1 VSPYD
6 CVIVGAGIH
15 GLCTAFWLRRRG
27 VQNLLLLER
36 HGPGHDR
43 GSSHG
48 QTRITRSSYHEP
60 FLVRLAERA
69 HGEAWPALER
79 ELGRSLRVSTPGV
92 FFGPASGP
100 FGDYL
105 RATLG
110 SCRAA
115 EQVSPATARRR
126 FPLLRFRAEDAVLV
140 DHTAAVVLAAD
151 TMAGLR
157 AWLAAK
163 GVEQRWHTPVLR
175 LDPQAGYVDVVT
187 ASATVKT
194 RFVVLAAGPWLPALV
209 PSGHEPLTVLRQEVG
224 YFDVV
229 ADEAACRAGTFPVWA
244 RIGETPEDFHYGLPS
259 HAGSGLKAAVH
270 RTTGPGDDPDA
281 IPPAIDEGALMAL
294 AREHFAVD
302 VLGLR
307 AAERCLYT
315 MTSDQG
321 LRVARHARI
330 PQLVAIAACSGH
342 AFKFGPIIGQMAAD
356 LVVLPA

>member
-1 VSPYD
+1 VSQHD

-15 GLCTAFWLRRRG
+15 GLCTAFWLRQRG

-36 HGPGHDR
+36 NGPGHDR

-48 QTRITRSSYHEP
+48 TTRITRSSYHEP
-60 FLVRLAERA
+60 YLVRLAERA
-69 HGEAWPALER
+69 HREAWPAVER
-79 ELGRSLRVSTPGV
+79 ELGCSLRVRTPGV

-110 SCRAA
+110 SCRDA
-115 EQVSPATARRR
+115 EQVSPDTARQR
-126 FPLLRFRAEDAVLV
+126 FPLLRFSAEDAVLV
-140 DHTAAVVLAAD
+140 DHTAAMLLAAD
-151 TMAGLR
+151 TMGGLR

-163 GVEQRWHTPVLR
+163 GVELRWHTPVLR
-175 LDPQAGYVDVVT
+175 LEPQAGYIDVVVPT
-187 ASATVKT
+187 ATVST
-194 RFVVLAAGPWLPALV
+194 RTVVLAAGPWLPALA
-209 PSGHEPLTVLRQEVG
+209 PLPHEPLTVQRQQVG
-224 YFDVV
+224 YFDVA

-259 HAGSGLKAAVH
+259 HADSGLKAAVH
-270 RTTGPGDDPDA
+270 RTTGPGCDA
-281 IPPAIDEGALMAL
+281 DAQAPAIDEGALMAL
-294 AREHFAVD
+294 ARERFAVE
-302 VLGLR
+302 VHGLR

-315 MTSDQG
+315 MTGDQG
-321 LRVARHARI
+321 LRVARHAGM

-356 LVVLPA
+356 LVAKPG

>member
-1 VSPYD
+1 MSPYD

-15 GLCTAFWLRRRG
+15 GLCTAFWLRHRG
-27 VQNLLLLER
+27 LQNLLLLER
-36 HGPGHDR
+36 HGPGHNR

-60 FLVRLAERA
+60 HLVRLAERA
-69 HGEAWPALER
+69 HRDAWPALER

-110 SCRAA
+110 SCRDA
-115 EQVSPATARRR
+115 EQVTAATARQR
-126 FPLLRFRAEDAVLV
+126 FPLLRFSAEDAVLV
-140 DHTAAVVLAAD
+140 DHTAAMLLAAD
-151 TMAGLR
+151 TMDGLR

-163 GVEQRWHTPVLR
+163 GVELRWHTPVLR
-175 LDPQAGYVDVVT
+175 LEPQAGYLDVAVPM
-187 ASATVKT
+187 ATLKA
-194 RFVVLAAGPWLPALV
+194 RNVVLAAGPWLPALV
-209 PSGHEPLTVLRQEVG
+209 SGHEPLTVQRQEVG
-224 YFDVV
+224 YFDVA

-259 HAGSGLKAAVH
+259 HANSGLKAAVH
-270 RTTGPGDDPDA
+270 RTTGPGCDPDA
-281 IPPAIDEGALMAL
+281 VPPAIDEGALMAL
-294 AREHFAVD
+294 ARERFAVE
-302 VLGLR
+302 VRGLR
-307 AAERCLYT
+307 GSERCLYT

-330 PQLVAIAACSGH
+330 PHLVAIAACSGH

-356 LVVLPA
+356 LLAQPG